1 MKELIFNLL
10 GCLTVGFGGVLMY
23 NHAIS
28 NLFVLS
34 IVFVTLVYFGVKLI
48 IYSPALDDYKK
59 WMISV
64 QAIAY
69 YGSYIKYK
77 KTGKNDTEF
86 TFDEQTPQL
95 KCIRRLVE
103 LKDETSFDV
112 ELKEKF
118 DKQIEEDKE

>member
-48 IYSPALDDYKK
+48 IYSPALDEYKK

-64 QAIAY
+64 QAITY
-69 YGSYIKYK
+69 YDLYIRYK

-95 KCIRRLVE
+95 KCIRVL
-103 LKDETSFDV
+103 V

-118 DKQIEEDKE
+118 DKQIEEDKKD